1 MKILNIG
8 ACNAPAML
16 RLPLSLRRITLQAL
30 LLSAISSCA
39 LNAHATEAY
48 LTGVYLQSVGVIQAN
63 AVGHQAG
70 NFEIQVA
77 GGFTVPAGM
86 SCSPTYITTLRSVDA
101 DKRLFSLLS
110 MAVLAQKPVT
120 LHITDNPAVTAFSG
134 RCSLFGATLER

>member
-1 MKILNIG
+1 MKSLKIG
-8 ACNAPAML
+8 ACNAPATV
-16 RLPLSLRRITLQAL
+16 RLPLSLRRIALQAS

-39 LNAHATEAY
+39 LNACAAEAY
-48 LTGVYLQSVGVIQAN
+48 LTGVYLQSVGVVQAN

-77 GGFTVPAGM
+77 GGFTVPSGM
-86 SCSPTYITTLRSVDA
+86 SCNPNYITTLRSVDA

-120 LHITDNPAVTAFSG
+120 LHITDNPVVMAFSG